1 MKTNNKKVLH
11 LRKVKNEPTLLTLTP
26 KEISELILEG
36 IVTLC
41 IVFLLYLGILVMVSQ
56 LINEPGFIS
65 VEFSAREVWHIERDQ
80 IVFYKNIFTITSVV
94 FAVAFTY
101 WRLMRR
107 YQQMQLNH
115 ILEELHLIAD
125 GQYDRRIPFRLS
137 GDMGQV
143 VNSINRLVDS
153 TVNALEDER
162 AIEKSK
168 DELITNVSHDIR
180 TPLTSII
187 GYLGLIVNQPNVESA
202 DAKRYAEIAYSKAE
216 QMKLLVDDLFEYT
229 TTRPNGAPL
238 RLNDIPIVN
247 FLEQVAADFELEAQK
262 RKMAIEV
269 NFLEQVAA
277 DFELEAQKRKM
288 AIEVL
293 PNNRDVVLE
302 LDAEKMVRVI
312 NNLLSNAI
320 KYGHEDSVITM
331 EVLRNDGVVTIAVRN
346 AGDPISKEVLEQLF
360 ARFYRAEASRSKET
374 GGTGLGLAIAEN
386 IVKSHGGMMYAES
399 ENGQTSFYVC
409 LPEENQGSLKQ
420 FKEKL
425 K

>member
-1 MKTNNKKVLH
+1 MKTNNKKVLPF
-11 LRKVKNEPTLLTLTP
+11 RKVKNEPTLLTLTP
-26 KEISELILEG
+26 KEVSELVLEG

-65 VEFSAREVWHIERDQ
+65 VEFSAREVWHIEHEQ
-80 IVFYKNIFTITSVV
+80 IAFYKNIFTITSVV

-262 RKMAIEV
+262 RKV
-269 NFLEQVAA
+269 
-277 DFELEAQKRKM
+277 

>member
-1 MKTNNKKVLH
+1 MKTNNKKVLPF
-11 LRKVKNEPTLLTLTP
+11 RKVNNEPTLLTLTP
-26 KEISELILEG
+26 KEISELVLEG

-56 LINEPGFIS
+56 LINEPGVIS
-65 VEFSAREVWHIERDQ
+65 VEFAAREVFHIESEQ
-80 IVFYKNIFTITSVV
+80 VLFYKNIFTITSVV

-115 ILEELHLIAD
+115 ILDELHLIAE

-180 TPLTSII
+180 TPLTSIL

-262 RKMAIEV
+262 RKMV
-269 NFLEQVAA
+269 
-277 DFELEAQKRKM
+277 
-288 AIEVL
+288 IEVL

-320 KYGHEDSVITM
+320 KYGYEDSVITM
-331 EVLRNDGVVTIAVRN
+331 EVLKNDGVITIAVRK

-360 ARFYRAEASRSKET
+360 ARSYRADASRPKET

-386 IVKSHGGMMYAES
+386 IVQSHGGMMYAES
-399 ENGQTSFYVC
+399 ENGQKSFYVC

-420 FKEKL
+420 FKAQL

>member
-1 MKTNNKKVLH
+1 MKTNNKKVLPF
-11 LRKVKNEPTLLTLTP
+11 RKVKNEPTLLTLTP
-26 KEISELILEG
+26 KEISELVLEG

-56 LINEPGFIS
+56 LVNEPGFIS
-65 VEFSAREVWHIERDQ
+65 VEFSAREVFHIEREQ
-80 IVFYKNIFTITSVV
+80 VLFYKNIFTITSII

-115 ILEELHLIAD
+115 ILEELHLIAE

-180 TPLTSII
+180 TPLTSIL

-269 NFLEQVAA
+269 
-277 DFELEAQKRKM
+277 
-288 AIEVL
+288 L

-320 KYGHEDSVITM
+320 KYGHENSVITM

>member
-1 MKTNNKKVLH
+1 
-11 LRKVKNEPTLLTLTP
+11 LTLTP
-26 KEISELILEG
+26 KEVSELVLEG

-65 VEFSAREVWHIERDQ
+65 VEFSAREVWHIEREQ
-80 IVFYKNIFTITSVV
+80 IAFYKNIFTITSVV

-180 TPLTSII
+180 TPLTSIL

-269 NFLEQVAA
+269 
-277 DFELEAQKRKM
+277 
-288 AIEVL
+288 L

-320 KYGHEDSVITM
+320 KYGHEGSVITM
-331 EVLRNDGVVTIAVRN
+331 EVLKNDGVITIAVRN

-386 IVKSHGGMMYAES
+386 IVQSHGGMMYAES

>member
-1 MKTNNKKVLH
+1 MKTNNKKVLPF
-11 LRKVKNEPTLLTLTP
+11 RKVKNEPTLLTLTP
-26 KEISELILEG
+26 KEISELVLEG

-65 VEFSAREVWHIERDQ
+65 VEFSAREVFHIEREQ
-80 IVFYKNIFTITSVV
+80 VLFYKNIFTITSIV

-115 ILEELHLIAD
+115 ILEELHLIAE

-180 TPLTSII
+180 TPLTSIL
-187 GYLGLIVNQPNVESA
+187 GYLGLIVNQPNVDSA

-269 NFLEQVAA
+269 
-277 DFELEAQKRKM
+277 
-288 AIEVL
+288 L

-320 KYGHEDSVITM
+320 KYGHEGSVITM
-331 EVLRNDGVVTIAVRN
+331 EVLKNDGVITIAVRN

>member
-1 MKTNNKKVLH
+1 
-11 LRKVKNEPTLLTLTP
+11 
-26 KEISELILEG
+26 
-36 IVTLC
+36 
-41 IVFLLYLGILVMVSQ
+41 MVSQ

-180 TPLTSII
+180 TPLTSIL

-247 FLEQVAADFELEAQK
+247 FLEQL
-262 RKMAIEV
+262 
-269 NFLEQVAA
+269 AA

>member
-1 MKTNNKKVLH
+1 MKTDNGKILQI
-11 LRKVKNEPTLLTLTP
+11 RKNRPEQTLLTLTR
-26 KEISELILEG
+26 KEVSELVLEG

-41 IVFLLYLGILVMVSQ
+41 IVFLLYLGILVMLSQ
-56 LINEPGFIS
+56 LVNEPGFIS
-65 VEFSAREVWHIERDQ
+65 IEFSAREVWHIEREQ
-80 IVFYKNIFTITSVV
+80 VIFYKNIFTITSVL

-115 ILEELHLIAD
+115 ILDELHLIAE
-125 GQYDRRIPFRLS
+125 GQYDRRIPFRLT

-187 GYLGLIVNQPNVESA
+187 GYLGLIVNQQNVEAA
-202 DAKRYAEIAYSKAE
+202 DAKHYAEIAYSKAE

-269 NFLEQVAA
+269 
-277 DFELEAQKRKM
+277 
-288 AIEVL
+288 L

-320 KYGHEDSVITM
+320 KYGHADSVITM
-331 EVLRNDGVVTIAVRN
+331 EVLKKEGVITIAVRN
-346 AGDPISKEVLEQLF
+346 DGDPISKEVLEHLF
-360 ARFYRAEASRSKET
+360 TRFYRAEGSRSKET

-386 IVKSHGGMMYAES
+386 IVQSHGGMMYAES

-420 FKEKL
+420 LKDKL

>member
-1 MKTNNKKVLH
+1 LKTNNKKVLPF
-11 LRKVKNEPTLLTLTP
+11 RKVKNEPTLLTLTP
-26 KEISELILEG
+26 KEISELVLEG

-65 VEFSAREVWHIERDQ
+65 VEFSAREVFHIEREQ
-80 IVFYKNIFTITSVV
+80 VLFYKNIFTITSVV

-115 ILEELHLIAD
+115 ILEELHLIAE

-180 TPLTSII
+180 TPLTSIL
-187 GYLGLIVNQPNVESA
+187 GYLGLIVNQPNVDSA

-269 NFLEQVAA
+269 
-277 DFELEAQKRKM
+277 
-288 AIEVL
+288 L

-320 KYGHEDSVITM
+320 KYGYEGSVITM
-331 EVLRNDGVVTIAVRN
+331 EVLKNDVVITIAVRN

-386 IVKSHGGMMYAES
+386 IVQSHGGMMYAES

-409 LPEENQGSLKQ
+409 LPEENQGSIKK

>member
-1 MKTNNKKVLH
+1 MKTDNGKILQI
-11 LRKVKNEPTLLTLTP
+11 RKNRPEQTLLTLTR
-26 KEISELILEG
+26 KEVSELVLEG

-41 IVFLLYLGILVMVSQ
+41 IVFLLYLGILVMLSQ
-56 LINEPGFIS
+56 LVNEPGFIS
-65 VEFSAREVWHIERDQ
+65 IEFSAREVWHIEREQ
-80 IVFYKNIFTITSVV
+80 VIFYKNIFTITSVL

-115 ILEELHLIAD
+115 ILDELHLIAE
-125 GQYDRRIPFRLS
+125 GQYDRRIPFRLT

-187 GYLGLIVNQPNVESA
+187 GYLGLIVNQQNVEAA
-202 DAKRYAEIAYSKAE
+202 DAKHYAEIAYSKAE

-269 NFLEQVAA
+269 
-277 DFELEAQKRKM
+277 
-288 AIEVL
+288 L

-312 NNLLSNAI
+312 NNLFSNAI
-320 KYGHEDSVITM
+320 KYGHADSVITM
-331 EVLRNDGVVTIAVRN
+331 EVLKKEGVITIAVRN
-346 AGDPISKEVLEQLF
+346 AGDPISKEVLEHLF
-360 ARFYRAEASRSKET
+360 TRFYRAEGSRSKET

-386 IVKSHGGMMYAES
+386 IVQSHGGMMYAES

-420 FKEKL
+420 LKDKL

>member
-1 MKTNNKKVLH
+1 MKTDNGKILQI
-11 LRKVKNEPTLLTLTP
+11 RKNRPEQTLLTLTR
-26 KEISELILEG
+26 KEVSELVLEG

-41 IVFLLYLGILVMVSQ
+41 IVFLLYLGILVMLSQ
-56 LINEPGFIS
+56 LVNEPGFIS
-65 VEFSAREVWHIERDQ
+65 IEFSAREVWHIEREQ
-80 IVFYKNIFTITSVV
+80 VLFYKNIFTITSVL

-115 ILEELHLIAD
+115 ILDELHLIAE
-125 GQYDRRIPFRLS
+125 GQYDRRIPFRLT

-187 GYLGLIVNQPNVESA
+187 GYLGLIVNQQNVEAA
-202 DAKRYAEIAYSKAE
+202 DAKHYAEIAYSKAE

-269 NFLEQVAA
+269 
-277 DFELEAQKRKM
+277 
-288 AIEVL
+288 L

-320 KYGHEDSVITM
+320 KYGHADSVITM
-331 EVLRNDGVVTIAVRN
+331 EVLKKEGVITIAVRN
-346 AGDPISKEVLEQLF
+346 AGDPISKEVLEHLF
-360 ARFYRAEASRSKET
+360 TRFYRAEGSRSKET

-386 IVKSHGGMMYAES
+386 IVQSHGGMMYAES

>member
-1 MKTNNKKVLH
+1 MKTNNKKVLPF
-11 LRKVKNEPTLLTLTP
+11 RKVKNEPTLLTLTP
-26 KEISELILEG
+26 KEISELVLEG

-65 VEFSAREVWHIERDQ
+65 VEFSAREVFHIEREQ
-80 IVFYKNIFTITSVV
+80 VLFYKNIFTITSIV

-115 ILEELHLIAD
+115 ILEELHLIAE

-238 RLNDIPIVN
+238 RLNDIPI
-247 FLEQVAADFELEAQK
+247 
-262 RKMAIEV
+262 V

>member
-1 MKTNNKKVLH
+1 MKTNKKQVLPF
-11 LRKVKNEPTLLTLTP
+11 RKVKNEPTLLTLTP
-26 KEISELILEG
+26 KEVSELVLEG

-65 VEFSAREVWHIERDQ
+65 VEFSAREVWHIEREQ
-80 IVFYKNIFTITSVV
+80 IAFYKNIFTITSVV

-180 TPLTSII
+180 TPLTSIL

-269 NFLEQVAA
+269 
-277 DFELEAQKRKM
+277 
-288 AIEVL
+288 L

-320 KYGHEDSVITM
+320 KYGHEGSVITM
-331 EVLRNDGVVTIAVRN
+331 EVLKKDGVITIAVRN

-386 IVKSHGGMMYAES
+386 IVQSHGGMMYAES

>member
-1 MKTNNKKVLH
+1 MKTNNKKVLPF
-11 LRKVKNEPTLLTLTP
+11 RKVNNEPTLLTLTP
-26 KEISELILEG
+26 KEISELVLEG

-65 VEFSAREVWHIERDQ
+65 VEFSAREVFHIESEQ
-80 IVFYKNIFTITSVV
+80 VLFYKNIFTITSVI

-115 ILEELHLIAD
+115 ILDELHLIAE

-180 TPLTSII
+180 TPLTSIL

-262 RKMAIEV
+262 R
-269 NFLEQVAA
+269 N
-277 DFELEAQKRKM
+277 M

-293 PNNRDVVLE
+293 PNNRDIVLE

-331 EVLRNDGVVTIAVRN
+331 EVLKNDGVITIAVRN

-386 IVKSHGGMMYAES
+386 IVQSHGGMMYAES

>member
-1 MKTNNKKVLH
+1 MKTDNGKILQI
-11 LRKVKNEPTLLTLTP
+11 RKNRPEQTLLTLTR
-26 KEISELILEG
+26 KEVSELVLEG

-41 IVFLLYLGILVMVSQ
+41 IVFLLYLGILVMLSQ
-56 LINEPGFIS
+56 LVNEPGFIS
-65 VEFSAREVWHIERDQ
+65 IEFSAREVWHIEREQ
-80 IVFYKNIFTITSVV
+80 VIFYKNIFTITSVL

-115 ILEELHLIAD
+115 ILDELHLIAE
-125 GQYDRRIPFRLS
+125 GQYDRRIPFRLT

-187 GYLGLIVNQPNVESA
+187 GYLGLIVNQQNVEAA
-202 DAKRYAEIAYSKAE
+202 DAKHYAEIAYSKAE

-269 NFLEQVAA
+269 
-277 DFELEAQKRKM
+277 
-288 AIEVL
+288 L

-302 LDAEKMVRVI
+302 LDAEKIVRVI

-320 KYGHEDSVITM
+320 KYGYADSVITM
-331 EVLRNDGVVTIAVRN
+331 EVLKKEGVITIAVRN
-346 AGDPISKEVLEQLF
+346 AGDPISKEVLEHLF
-360 ARFYRAEASRSKET
+360 TRFYRAEGSRSKET

-386 IVKSHGGMMYAES
+386 IVRSHGGMMYAES

-420 FKEKL
+420 LKEKL

>member
-1 MKTNNKKVLH
+1 MKTNNKKVLPF
-11 LRKVKNEPTLLTLTP
+11 RKVKNEPTLLTLTP
-26 KEISELILEG
+26 KEISELVLEG

-65 VEFSAREVWHIERDQ
+65 VEFSAREVFHIEREQ
-80 IVFYKNIFTITSVV
+80 VLFYKNIFTITSIV

-115 ILEELHLIAD
+115 ILEELHLIAE

-180 TPLTSII
+180 TPLTSIL
-187 GYLGLIVNQPNVESA
+187 GYLGLIVNQPNVDSA

-269 NFLEQVAA
+269 
-277 DFELEAQKRKM
+277 
-288 AIEVL
+288 L

-320 KYGHEDSVITM
+320 KYGYEDSVITM
-331 EVLRNDGVVTIAVRN
+331 EVLKKDGVITIAVRN

-386 IVKSHGGMMYAES
+386 IVQSHGGMMYAES

-409 LPEENQGSLKQ
+409 LPEENQGSIKK

>member
-1 MKTNNKKVLH
+1 MKTNNKKVLPF
-11 LRKVKNEPTLLTLTP
+11 RKVKNEPTLLTLTP
-26 KEISELILEG
+26 KEISELVLEG

-65 VEFSAREVWHIERDQ
+65 VEFSAREVFHIEREQ
-80 IVFYKNIFTITSVV
+80 VLFYKNIFTITSVV

-115 ILEELHLIAD
+115 ILEELHLIAE

-180 TPLTSII
+180 TPLTSIL
-187 GYLGLIVNQPNVESA
+187 GYLGLIVNQPNVDSA

-269 NFLEQVAA
+269 
-277 DFELEAQKRKM
+277 
-288 AIEVL
+288 L

-320 KYGHEDSVITM
+320 KYGYEDSVITM
-331 EVLRNDGVVTIAVRN
+331 EVLKKDGVITIAVRN

-386 IVKSHGGMMYAES
+386 IVQSHGGMMYAES

-409 LPEENQGSLKQ
+409 LPEENQGSIKK

>member
-1 MKTNNKKVLH
+1 M
-11 LRKVKNEPTLLTLTP
+11 TLTP
-26 KEISELILEG
+26 KEVSELVLEG

-65 VEFSAREVWHIERDQ
+65 VEFSAREVWHIEREQ
-80 IVFYKNIFTITSVV
+80 IAFYKNIFTITSVV

-180 TPLTSII
+180 TPLTSIL

-262 RKMAIEV
+262 R
-269 NFLEQVAA
+269 N
-277 DFELEAQKRKM
+277 M

-320 KYGHEDSVITM
+320 KYGHEGSVITM
-331 EVLRNDGVVTIAVRN
+331 EVLKKDGVITIAVRN

-386 IVKSHGGMMYAES
+386 IVQSHGGMMYAES

>member
-1 MKTNNKKVLH
+1 M
-11 LRKVKNEPTLLTLTP
+11 LTP

-269 NFLEQVAA
+269 
-277 DFELEAQKRKM
+277 
-288 AIEVL
+288 L

-409 LPEENQGSLKQ
+409 LPEENQGSMKQ

>member
-1 MKTNNKKVLH
+1 MKTDNGKILQI
-11 LRKVKNEPTLLTLTP
+11 RKNRPEQTLLTLTR
-26 KEISELILEG
+26 KEVSELVLEG

-41 IVFLLYLGILVMVSQ
+41 IVFLLYLGILVMLSQ
-56 LINEPGFIS
+56 LVNEPGFIS
-65 VEFSAREVWHIERDQ
+65 IEFSAREVWHIEREQ
-80 IVFYKNIFTITSVV
+80 VIFYKNIFTITSVL

-115 ILEELHLIAD
+115 ILDELHLIAE
-125 GQYDRRIPFRLS
+125 GQYDRRIPFRLT

-187 GYLGLIVNQPNVESA
+187 GYLGLIVNQQNVEAA
-202 DAKRYAEIAYSKAE
+202 DAKHYAEIAYSKAE

-269 NFLEQVAA
+269 
-277 DFELEAQKRKM
+277 
-288 AIEVL
+288 L

-320 KYGHEDSVITM
+320 KYGYADSVITM
-331 EVLRNDGVVTIAVRN
+331 EVLKKEGVITIAVRN
-346 AGDPISKEVLEQLF
+346 AGDPISKEVLEHLF
-360 ARFYRAEASRSKET
+360 TRFYRAEGSRSKET

-386 IVKSHGGMMYAES
+386 IVQSHGGMMYAES

-420 FKEKL
+420 LKDKL

>member
-1 MKTNNKKVLH
+1 MKTDNGKILQI
-11 LRKVKNEPTLLTLTP
+11 RKNRPEQTLLTLTR
-26 KEISELILEG
+26 KEVSELVLEG

-41 IVFLLYLGILVMVSQ
+41 IVFLLYLGILVMLSQ
-56 LINEPGFIS
+56 LVNEPGFIS
-65 VEFSAREVWHIERDQ
+65 IEFSAREVWHIEREQ
-80 IVFYKNIFTITSVV
+80 VLFYKNIFTITSVL

-115 ILEELHLIAD
+115 ILDELHLIAE
-125 GQYDRRIPFRLS
+125 GQYDRRIPFRLT

-187 GYLGLIVNQPNVESA
+187 GYLGLIVNQQNVEAA
-202 DAKRYAEIAYSKAE
+202 DAKHYAEIAYSKAE

-269 NFLEQVAA
+269 
-277 DFELEAQKRKM
+277 
-288 AIEVL
+288 L

-320 KYGHEDSVITM
+320 KYGHADSVITM
-331 EVLRNDGVVTIAVRN
+331 EVLKKEGVITIAVRN
-346 AGDPISKEVLEQLF
+346 AGDPISKEVLEHLF
-360 ARFYRAEASRSKET
+360 TRFYRAEGSRSKET

-386 IVKSHGGMMYAES
+386 IVQSHGGMMYAES
-399 ENGQTSFYVC
+399 ENGLTSFYVC

-420 FKEKL
+420 LKDKL

>member
-1 MKTNNKKVLH
+1 MKTNNKKVLPF
-11 LRKVKNEPTLLTLTP
+11 RKVKNEPTLLTLTP
-26 KEISELILEG
+26 KEISELVLEG

-65 VEFSAREVWHIERDQ
+65 VEFSAREVFHIEREQ
-80 IVFYKNIFTITSVV
+80 VLFYKNIFTITSIV

-269 NFLEQVAA
+269 
-277 DFELEAQKRKM
+277 
-288 AIEVL
+288 L

>member
-1 MKTNNKKVLH
+1 MKTNNKKVLPF
-11 LRKVKNEPTLLTLTP
+11 RKVNNEPTLLTLTP
-26 KEISELILEG
+26 KEISELVLEG

-65 VEFSAREVWHIERDQ
+65 VEFSAREVFHIEREQ
-80 IVFYKNIFTITSVV
+80 VLFYKNIFTITSVV

-115 ILEELHLIAD
+115 ILEELHLIAE

-180 TPLTSII
+180 TPLTSIL
-187 GYLGLIVNQPNVESA
+187 GYLGLIVNQPNVDSA

-269 NFLEQVAA
+269 
-277 DFELEAQKRKM
+277 
-288 AIEVL
+288 L

-320 KYGHEDSVITM
+320 KYGYEGSVITM
-331 EVLRNDGVVTIAVRN
+331 EVLKKDGVITIAVRN

-386 IVKSHGGMMYAES
+386 IVQSHGGMMYAES

>member
-1 MKTNNKKVLH
+1 MKTNNKKVLPF
-11 LRKVKNEPTLLTLTP
+11 RKVKNEPTLLTLTP
-26 KEISELILEG
+26 KEVSELVLEG

-65 VEFSAREVWHIERDQ
+65 VEFSAREVWHIEREQ
-80 IVFYKNIFTITSVV
+80 IAFYKNIFTITSVV

-187 GYLGLIVNQPNVESA
+187 GYLGLIVNQPNVEGA

-238 RLNDIPIVN
+238 RLNDIPI
-247 FLEQVAADFELEAQK
+247 
-262 RKMAIEV
+262 V

>member
-1 MKTNNKKVLH
+1 MKTNNKKVLPF
-11 LRKVKNEPTLLTLTP
+11 LKVKNEQTLLTLTP
-26 KEISELILEG
+26 KEISELVLEG

-65 VEFSAREVWHIERDQ
+65 VEFSAREVFHIEREQ
-80 IVFYKNIFTITSVV
+80 VLFYKNIFTITSVV

-115 ILEELHLIAD
+115 ILEELHLIAE

-180 TPLTSII
+180 TPLTSIL
-187 GYLGLIVNQPNVESA
+187 GYLGLIVNQPNVDSA

-269 NFLEQVAA
+269 
-277 DFELEAQKRKM
+277 
-288 AIEVL
+288 L

-320 KYGHEDSVITM
+320 KYGYEGSVITM
-331 EVLRNDGVVTIAVRN
+331 EVLKNDGVITIAVRN

-386 IVKSHGGMMYAES
+386 IVQSHGGMMYAES

-409 LPEENQGSLKQ
+409 LPEENQGSIKK

>member
-1 MKTNNKKVLH
+1 MKTDNGKILQI
-11 LRKVKNEPTLLTLTP
+11 RKNRPEQTLLTLTR
-26 KEISELILEG
+26 KEVSELVLEG

-41 IVFLLYLGILVMVSQ
+41 IVFLLYLGILVMLSQ
-56 LINEPGFIS
+56 LVNEPGFIS
-65 VEFSAREVWHIERDQ
+65 IEFSAREVWHIEREQ
-80 IVFYKNIFTITSVV
+80 VIFYKNIFTITSVL

-115 ILEELHLIAD
+115 ILDELHLIAE
-125 GQYDRRIPFRLS
+125 GQYDRRIPFRLT

-187 GYLGLIVNQPNVESA
+187 GYLGLIVNQQNVEAA
-202 DAKRYAEIAYSKAE
+202 DAKHYAEIAYSKAE

-269 NFLEQVAA
+269 
-277 DFELEAQKRKM
+277 
-288 AIEVL
+288 L

-320 KYGHEDSVITM
+320 KYGYADSVITM
-331 EVLRNDGVVTIAVRN
+331 EVLKKEGVVTIAVRN
-346 AGDPISKEVLEQLF
+346 AGDPISKEVLEHLF
-360 ARFYRAEASRSKET
+360 TRFYRAEGSRSKET

-386 IVKSHGGMMYAES
+386 IVRSHGGMMYAES

-420 FKEKL
+420 LKDKL

>member
-1 MKTNNKKVLH
+1 MKTNNKKVLPF
-11 LRKVKNEPTLLTLTP
+11 RKVHNEPTLLTLTP
-26 KEISELILEG
+26 KEISELVLEG

-65 VEFSAREVWHIERDQ
+65 VEFSAREVFHIEREQ
-80 IVFYKNIFTITSVV
+80 VLFYKNIFTITSIV

-269 NFLEQVAA
+269 
-277 DFELEAQKRKM
+277 
-288 AIEVL
+288 L

-346 AGDPISKEVLEQLF
+346 AGDPIPKEVLEQLF

>member
-1 MKTNNKKVLH
+1 MKTNNKKVLPF
-11 LRKVKNEPTLLTLTP
+11 RKVNNEPTLLTLTP
-26 KEISELILEG
+26 KEISELVLEG

-65 VEFSAREVWHIERDQ
+65 VEFSAREVFHIEREQ
-80 IVFYKNIFTITSVV
+80 VLFYKNIFTITSIV

-115 ILEELHLIAD
+115 ILEELHLIAE

-180 TPLTSII
+180 TPLTSIL
-187 GYLGLIVNQPNVESA
+187 GYLGLIVNQPNVDSA

-269 NFLEQVAA
+269 
-277 DFELEAQKRKM
+277 
-288 AIEVL
+288 L
-293 PNNRDVVLE
+293 PNHRDVVLE

-320 KYGHEDSVITM
+320 KYGYEGSVITM
-331 EVLRNDGVVTIAVRN
+331 EVLKNDGVITIAVRN

-386 IVKSHGGMMYAES
+386 IVQSHGGMMYAES

-409 LPEENQGSLKQ
+409 LPEENQGSIKK

>member
-1 MKTNNKKVLH
+1 LKTNNKKVLH
-11 LRKVKNEPTLLTLTP
+11 LKVKNEPTLLTLTP
-26 KEISELILEG
+26 KEVSELVLEG

-65 VEFSAREVWHIERDQ
+65 VEFSAREVWHIEREQ
-80 IVFYKNIFTITSVV
+80 IAFYKNIFTITSVV

-180 TPLTSII
+180 TPLTSIL

-269 NFLEQVAA
+269 
-277 DFELEAQKRKM
+277 
-288 AIEVL
+288 L

-331 EVLRNDGVVTIAVRN
+331 EVLKNDGVITIAVRN

>member
-1 MKTNNKKVLH
+1 LKTNNKKVLPF
-11 LRKVKNEPTLLTLTP
+11 RKVKNEPTLLTLTP
-26 KEISELILEG
+26 KEVSELVLEG

-65 VEFSAREVWHIERDQ
+65 VEFSAREVWHIEREQ
-80 IVFYKNIFTITSVV
+80 IAFYKNIFTITSVV

-180 TPLTSII
+180 TPLTSIL

-269 NFLEQVAA
+269 
-277 DFELEAQKRKM
+277 
-288 AIEVL
+288 L

-331 EVLRNDGVVTIAVRN
+331 EVLKNDGVITIAVRN

>member
-1 MKTNNKKVLH
+1 MKTDNGKILQI
-11 LRKVKNEPTLLTLTP
+11 RKNRPEQTLLTLTR
-26 KEISELILEG
+26 KEVSELVLEG

-41 IVFLLYLGILVMVSQ
+41 IVFLLYLGILVMLSQ
-56 LINEPGFIS
+56 LVNEPGFIS
-65 VEFSAREVWHIERDQ
+65 IEFSAREVWHIEREQ
-80 IVFYKNIFTITSVV
+80 VLFYKNIFTITSVL

-115 ILEELHLIAD
+115 ILDELHLIAE
-125 GQYDRRIPFRLS
+125 GQYDRRIPFRLT

-187 GYLGLIVNQPNVESA
+187 GYLGLIVNQQNVEAA
-202 DAKRYAEIAYSKAE
+202 DAKHYAEIAYSKAE

-269 NFLEQVAA
+269 
-277 DFELEAQKRKM
+277 
-288 AIEVL
+288 L

-320 KYGHEDSVITM
+320 KYGYADSVITM
-331 EVLRNDGVVTIAVRN
+331 EVLKKEGVITIAVRN
-346 AGDPISKEVLEQLF
+346 EGDPISKEVLEHLF
-360 ARFYRAEASRSKET
+360 TRFYRAEGSRSKET

-386 IVKSHGGMMYAES
+386 IVQSHGGMMYAES

-420 FKEKL
+420 LKDKL

>member
-1 MKTNNKKVLH
+1 MKTNKKQVLPF
-11 LRKVKNEPTLLTLTP
+11 RKVKNEPTLLTLTP
-26 KEISELILEG
+26 KEVSELVLEG

-65 VEFSAREVWHIERDQ
+65 VEFSAREVWHIEREQ
-80 IVFYKNIFTITSVV
+80 IAFYKNIFTITSVV

-269 NFLEQVAA
+269 
-277 DFELEAQKRKM
+277 
-288 AIEVL
+288 L

>member
-1 MKTNNKKVLH
+1 MKTDNGKILQI
-11 LRKVKNEPTLLTLTP
+11 RKNRPEQTLLTLTR
-26 KEISELILEG
+26 KEVSELVLEG

-41 IVFLLYLGILVMVSQ
+41 IVFLLYLGILVMLSQ
-56 LINEPGFIS
+56 LVNEPGFIS
-65 VEFSAREVWHIERDQ
+65 IEFSAREVWHIEREQ
-80 IVFYKNIFTITSVV
+80 VLFYKNIFTITSVL

-115 ILEELHLIAD
+115 ILDELHLIAE
-125 GQYDRRIPFRLS
+125 GQYDRRIPFRLT

-187 GYLGLIVNQPNVESA
+187 GYLGLIVNQQNVEAA
-202 DAKRYAEIAYSKAE
+202 DAKHYAEIAYSKAE

-269 NFLEQVAA
+269 
-277 DFELEAQKRKM
+277 
-288 AIEVL
+288 L

-320 KYGHEDSVITM
+320 KYGHADSVITM
-331 EVLRNDGVVTIAVRN
+331 EVLRKEGVITIAVRN
-346 AGDPISKEVLEQLF
+346 AGDPISKEVLEHLF
-360 ARFYRAEASRSKET
+360 TRFYRAEGSRSKET

-386 IVKSHGGMMYAES
+386 IVQSHGGMMYAES

-420 FKEKL
+420 LKDKL